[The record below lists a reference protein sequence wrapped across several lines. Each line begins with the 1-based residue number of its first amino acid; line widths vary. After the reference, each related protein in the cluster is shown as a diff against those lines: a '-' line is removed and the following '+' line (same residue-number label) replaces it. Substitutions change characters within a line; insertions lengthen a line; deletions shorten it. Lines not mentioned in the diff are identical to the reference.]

1 MAKRTATKKVSNR
14 GIKSKVTKANTK
26 TTTESD
32 GAYFLKI
39 VLFLVVSSF
48 WVRFQFSDGSEVP
61 LPVGALLAVIYAFHE
76 HFQIDR
82 KIELALILVALFIS
96 FWLPVGL
103 YITM

>member
-1 MAKRTATKKVSNR
+1 MTKKQRTVSARKAQKTVNK
-14 GIKSKVTKANTK
+14 KSPKKPA
-26 TTTESD
+26 ESD
-32 GAYFLKI
+32 GAFFLKI

-48 WVRFQFSDGSEVP
+48 WVRIQFNDGSELP
-61 LPVGALLAVIYAFHE
+61 LPVGALLAVMYALHE

-103 YITM
+103 YISA